1 MKFKLD
7 ENIGL
12 RGLRILEDAGHDVET
27 VRSQS
32 LGGAEDRDLLEI
44 CRVEGRALVTPDLD
58 FANPLVF
65 DPRSHAGIAVLRLP
79 PKSSTTQLLLLMQT
93 LAGALETESIEGRL
107 WIVEIGRIR
116 VHEDADSN

>member
-12 RGLRILEDAGHDVET
+12 RGLRILEHAGHDVET

-32 LGGAEDRDLLEI
+32 LGGAEDRELLEI
-44 CRVEGRALVTPDLD
+44 CRVEGRALVTLDLD

-65 DPRSHAGIAVLRLP
+65 DPRSHSGIAVLRMP
-79 PKSSTTQLLLLMQT
+79 PKSSTTQLLSLMKT
-93 LAGALETESIEGRL
+93 LAGALETESIDGRL

-116 VHEDADSN
+116 VHQDADSD